1 MRIICVICTDLFA
14 ANSQISAVNCGH
26 LFHEDCLSK
35 WLNSGQKTCPQC
47 RSAASSK
54 TIIKKL
60 YVTECT
66 SGSGLSQA
74 SLNDQ
79 PPDRLLEEIAFL
91 RDELKQ
97 QQAIVGNKNEIIE
110 QVYFE
115 ISKKKF

>member
-1 MRIICVICTDLFA
+1 MRIICVICTEIFA
-14 ANSQISAVNCGH
+14 ANSQISAVHCGH
-26 LFHEDCLSK
+26 LFHEDCLAK
-35 WLNSGQKTCPQC
+35 WLNNSGQKTCPQC
-47 RSAASSK
+47 RSAASAK
-54 TIIKKL
+54 TVIKKL

-97 QQAIVGNKNEIIE
+97 QQAVVENKNELIE
-110 QVYFE
+110 QVL
-115 ISKKKF
+115 KQLM